1 MKTIL
6 ITGIGGLTPRSIAT
20 IIRENHPDY
29 RLIGCDVEKKAM
41 GFFMKTKEGRNL
53 IDEYFVAPQCDDDS
67 YFPWIEKL
75 VDKKSIDYA
84 FVQPESEIVAWGDYY
99 EKNGKYPCPVFM
111 GSKLLS
117 VSLKDKSIMA
127 ELLEGTEFIP
137 KTIKVTQ
144 DNPRFEDVEK
154 KIGFPCWIRAT
165 EGTGGLGSLR
175 LDDISSYKSWLFINS
190 RIPEFTVSEFLT
202 GRHLANQML
211 YYNGEYVKGAALECV
226 EYVMA
231 NTAPSH
237 VTGNTHFGRFL
248 NENHIN
254 EFCDRCI
261 KYIENKLG
269 VPAHGILSF
278 DLKEDKD
285 GNLKVTEVNIR
296 HMAYTGVMAHVG
308 FDLIEDTIRIHED
321 GNADNVRRDQYHHFE
336 KPYIFLRDVDVE
348 PIVLN
353 SEEIFDELSHNR
365 GGYSHKQISLLPL
378 TSLEVAA

>member
-1 MKTIL
+1 MTMKKTIL

-20 IIRENHPDY
+20 IIKEKHPDY
-29 RLIGCDVEKKAM
+29 KLIGCDIEKKAM
-41 GFFMKTKEGRNL
+41 GFFMKLPNGQKL
-53 IDEYFVAPQCDDDS
+53 VDEYYVCPRCTSAE

-75 VDKKSIDYA
+75 VAAKNVDYA
-84 FVQPESEIVAWGDYY
+84 FVQPEAEIVEWGSYY

-117 VSLKDKSIMA
+117 ESLRDKSIMA
-127 ELLEGTEFIP
+127 DLLEGTDFIP

-144 DNPRFEDVEK
+144 ENPRFEDVEK
-154 KIGFPCWIRAT
+154 EIGFPCWIRAT

-175 LDDISSYKSWLFINS
+175 LDDISSYKSWLFINAK
-190 RIPEFTVSEFLT
+190 IPEFTVSEFLT

-211 YYNGEYVKGAALECV
+211 YYNGEYVKGAALECA

-248 NENHIN
+248 NEDRIN
-254 EFCDRCI
+254 KFCDDCI
-261 KYIENKLG
+261 KYMEKKLG

-278 DLKEDKD
+278 DLKEDKN

-308 FDLIEDTIRIHED
+308 FDLIEDTIRIMED
-321 GNADNVRRDQYHHFE
+321 GNCDNVTRDRYHHYD

-348 PIVLN
+348 PIILE
-353 SEEIFDELSHNR
+353 SEGIFDD
-365 GGYSHKQISLLPL
+365 PC
-378 TSLEVAA
+378 AAL